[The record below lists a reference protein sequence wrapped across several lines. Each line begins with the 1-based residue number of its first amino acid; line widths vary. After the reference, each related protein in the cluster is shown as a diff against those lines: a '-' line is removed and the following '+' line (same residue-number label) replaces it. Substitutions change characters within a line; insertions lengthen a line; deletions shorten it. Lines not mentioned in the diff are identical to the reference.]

1 MTPVFNGKQ
10 ITITLHCNCPD
21 CGKQWDRTITI
32 PQEIA
37 DVFTR
42 LSERVLCTPCGD
54 KRKAEENSRI
64 IAEAELEQI
73 EAAEIPPEFRQWD
86 ESKGNKSVVE
96 WVTEYKYGN
105 MLLIGEVNTGKTR
118 SMAKVLIEELKS
130 GKNVLFVD
138 FNSFADDYA
147 GAMQESMAK
156 AKKYLQSVINGGY
169 DIILLDD
176 IDKHRIN
183 DTAGSLL
190 YKIFNSLYNGDIVS
204 KMWFTMNHRGKE
216 FLQRFENRD
225 YGKAVVSRISRMME
239 DGRFH
244 VKHIGETQ

>member
-1 MTPVFNGKQ
+1 MTPVFDKMV
-10 ITITLHCNCPD
+10 TITLHCTCGD
-21 CGKQWDRTITI
+21 CGKQWESTFTL
-32 PQEIA
+32 PEELAIA
-37 DVFTR
+37 FR
-42 LSERVLCTPCGD
+42 EMEQKILCTPCGEA
-54 KRKAEENSRI
+54 RKAYENRKI
-64 IAEAELEQI
+64 QEEAELERI
-73 EAAEIPPEFRQWD
+73 EAAEIPSEFRQWD
-86 ESKGNKSVVE
+86 ESKGNKSAVH
-96 WVTEYKYGN
+96 WVTENKHGH

-118 SMAKVLIEELKS
+118 AMAKVLLEELQS
-130 GKNVLFVD
+130 GKEVLFVD

-147 GAMQESMAK
+147 GAMQESMAN

-169 DIILLDD
+169 DIVMIDD

-190 YKIFNSLYNGDIVS
+190 YKIFNNLYDGSIVS

-225 YGKAVVSRISRMME
+225 YGKAVVSRITRMME

-244 VKHIGETQ
+244 VKNIE